1 MSDDLDSPPG
11 WKEFRLPDR
20 DFRELI
26 AMSILNPEGTASP
39 GYTAH
44 RRRFSEHAINTGVR
58 NTSDANSTSI
68 GILSDPRCL
77 LERPRFPKGQSQR
90 ETLEVADRI
99 PLGGGLPH
107 VV

>member
-1 MSDDLDSPPG
+1 MSREDMPDDPDSAPE

-20 DFRELI
+20 DFGELI
-26 AMSILNPEGTASP
+26 AMRRLNPVGTASP

-44 RRRFSEHAINTGVR
+44 RRRFSEHTINTGVR

-77 LERPRFPKGQSQR
+77 LHNRSVPDFPKVNRS
-90 ETLEVADRI
+90 EK
-99 PLGGGLPH
+99 P
-107 VV
+107 